1 MKSLA
6 LGSLL
11 LLAGHATPA
20 APPAPIGHHGG
31 TPAVASTTGPLVFGT
46 GDVVLR
52 GTISRELREY
62 SDNRPF
68 VLTADNHVVLSLRR
82 YQGEDTDAPLVL
94 GASLTLPSGQLDL
107 PRAYELRGAALP
119 PDETLL
125 IDLRFEAGGTARPL
139 ALISEYRNELDPGA
153 TQLDILVSGLEPCD
167 APNAG
172 GFCG

>member
-11 LLAGHATPA
+11 VVACHASPA
-20 APPAPIGHHGG
+20 APPPIGHHGG
-31 TPAVASTTGPLVFGT
+31 TPAVAAATGPLVFGT

-52 GTISRELREY
+52 GTVSRELREY
-62 SDNRPF
+62 SDNRPV

-94 GASLTLPSGQLDL
+94 AASLTLPPGPLDL

-125 IDLRFEAGGTARPL
+125 VGLRFEAGGTARPL
-139 ALISEYRNELDPGA
+139 ELISEYRNDLDPGA

>member
-11 LLAGHATPA
+11 IVACHAAPA
-20 APPAPIGHHGG
+20 APPPSIGHHGG
-31 TPAVASTTGPLVFGT
+31 TPAVTTATGPLVFGT

-68 VLTADNHVVLSLRR
+68 VLTAANHVELTLRR
-82 YQGEDTDAPLVL
+82 YQGEDTDAPLVRT
-94 GASLTLPSGQLDL
+94 ATLALAPGQLDL
-107 PRAYELRGAALP
+107 PLTYELRGAALP
-119 PDETLL
+119 TGETLL
-125 IDLRFEAGGTARPL
+125 LDLRLAAGGTARPL
-139 ALISEYRNELDPGA
+139 ELISEYRNELEPGA
-153 TQLDILVSGLEPCD
+153 AELDILVSGLEPCD

>member
-11 LLAGHATPA
+11 VVACHATPT
-20 APPAPIGHHGG
+20 APPATIGHHGG
-31 TPAVASTTGPLVFGT
+31 TPAVTTAPGPLVFST

-52 GTISRELREY
+52 GTISRELREH

-68 VLTADNHVVLSLRR
+68 VLTADNHVVLSVRR
-82 YQGEDTDAPLVL
+82 YLGEDTAAPLL
-94 GASLTLPSGQLDL
+94 MGASLTLPPGPLAL
-107 PRAYELRGAALP
+107 PRAYELRGVPLP

-125 IDLRFEAGGTARPL
+125 IDLHFDAGGTARPL
-139 ALISEYRNELDPGA
+139 ELTSEYRNELAPGA
-153 TQLDILVSGLEPCD
+153 TQLDIIVAGLEPCD

-172 GFCG
+172 GYCG

>member
-11 LLAGHATPA
+11 VVACHASPA
-20 APPAPIGHHGG
+20 APPNAIGHHGG
-31 TPAVASTTGPLVFGT
+31 TPAVAAATGPLVFGS
-46 GDVVLR
+46 GDVALR
-52 GTISRELREY
+52 GTIRRELREY

-68 VLTADNHVVLSLRR
+68 ILTAANHVVLSLRR
-82 YQGEDTDAPLVL
+82 YQGEDTAAPLLL
-94 GASLTLPSGQLDL
+94 GASLTLPPGPLDL

-139 ALISEYRNELDPGA
+139 ELISEYRNDLDPGA